1 MNPHTNLSIVAY
13 APPEEQYESVEGRDA
28 KTTAL
33 KRQYEAEVE
42 HKVASDYQHI
52 VLAYG
57 VIWSLFVL
65 YGVWLWLRSVKIQK
79 DAEALKARLE
89 KR

>member
-1 MNPHTNLSIVAY
+1 MNPYTILAY
-13 APPEEQYESVEGRDA
+13 APPEDEYESVEGRDA
-28 KTTAL
+28 QTTAL

-65 YGVWLWLRSVKIQK
+65 YGVWLWMRSVKIQK

-89 KR
+89 KNK